1 MNTGL
6 SWGAEALGVNDQDLP
21 TVAFVLGLPEIE
33 GDLFVEIGE
42 PGIWLWRVVL
52 AAVKADTHATWSW
65 QDPRPAL
72 ANVSAVLGKLWQFVG
87 RSERADDSH

>member
-1 MNTGL
+1 MNTL
-6 SWGAEALGVNDQDLP
+6 CR
-21 TVAFVLGLPEIE
+21 FVSRVETGEVY
-33 GDLFVEIGE
+33 GDRYDDAAHLIDS
-42 PGIWLWRVVL
+42 
-52 AAVKADTHATWSW
+52 AVKADTHATWSW